1 MLRYKN
7 SQSIIMYLL
16 YALLEKPIEKQY
28 KSIGDSIVERNNKL
42 LGTNYEGFRHKK
54 FVYNEGYQHPIHPD
68 LIQNVIAMQEWRDDM
83 DNHLYNV
90 QPLLKALSENEIGSN
105 TINYFIPSADL
116 KSNLIEDSIAK
127 KQIESIQS
135 KYEKELE
142 SLNILN
148 IGTLLT

>member
-68 LIQNVIAMQEWRDDM
+68 LIQDVIAMQEWRDSM
-83 DNHLYNV
+83 DNHLHNV
-90 QPLLKALSENEIGSN
+90 QPLLKALSEKDIGSN
-105 TINYFIPSADL
+105 TINYFIPSAAL
-116 KSNLIEDSIAK
+116 KSNLIEDSVTQE
-127 KQIESIQS
+127 QIESIQS

>member
-68 LIQNVIAMQEWRDDM
+68 LIQNVIAMQEWRDGM

-90 QPLLKALSENEIGSN
+90 QPLLKALSENDIGSN

-116 KSNLIEDSIAK
+116 KSNLIEDSIAQ

-148 IGTLLT
+148 IGTLLI